1 VSVLGK
7 HGRSDHRR
15 RREGQKRRHTC
26 GTPLGSGFEEL
37 PPPFDAM
44 PVSALLGGDDL
55 PIALHEQYPTATVIG
70 KVNVHSRRLEVVV

>member
-1 VSVLGK
+1 
-7 HGRSDHRR
+7 
-15 RREGQKRRHTC
+15 
-26 GTPLGSGFEEL
+26 
-37 PPPFDAM
+37 M